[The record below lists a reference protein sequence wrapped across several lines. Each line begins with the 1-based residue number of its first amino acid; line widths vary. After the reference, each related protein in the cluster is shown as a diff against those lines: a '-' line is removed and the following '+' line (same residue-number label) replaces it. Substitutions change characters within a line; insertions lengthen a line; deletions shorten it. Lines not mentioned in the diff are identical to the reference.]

1 MPAWRYPFLWA
12 ASGLIFGILLSETT
26 TLYAILGIGALI
38 VVVSYAWFRLKW
50 GRLVWSLPLFAILGW
65 GRAWIERSSTA
76 PDRVMPLVGQL
87 VRLSGYVIEE
97 PLRTKKAYRLLIH
110 ADSIFLYRTKQA
122 YPLDAKVLL
131 YVRDSAALRMLP
143 GQCVSAGLRLDSVRF
158 GRAYWTQQG
167 VFLSGFSEK
176 VEAGSVE
183 WRYVRGYFQRWRYYL
198 VQKMQVSAPT
208 QGAPLSVIQAL
219 LLGYKR
225 GIDPEVREAFQLS
238 GTAHILAV
246 SGMHVG
252 LVLSLWIFLLGK
264 LPAGWGRHWV
274 SQSALVI
281 LVVLYGFLTGASPSA
296 MRAVIMGSVAIVAR
310 MLWQKYTPLNAL
322 GFAAFLQSAA
332 DPMVIYNLGFQLSY
346 AAVGGIMAF
355 YTPIRTLLLR
365 SSRREKALLSY
376 TKDILAISIA
386 AQAGTLFLSWAY
398 FGRFPAYFLIANLL
412 AVPLA
417 TGVAFAAVGWI
428 ALIGVPWVGTL
439 AAYPAYGLAWLLIE
453 SVRLLAKLPG
463 GSIELPALPAYLG
476 VVLSLLVIVGGGVW
490 LKRYTTQEKAPWL
503 V

>member
-12 ASGLIFGILLSETT
+12 ASGLILGILLSEASG
-26 TLYAILGIGALI
+26 LYSFVGIGAL
-38 VVVSYAWFRLKW
+38 VAGASYAWFRLKW

-65 GRAWIERSSTA
+65 GRAWIEQSSTA
-76 PDRVMPLVGQL
+76 PAHIASLIGQL
-87 VRLSGYVIEE
+87 VHLSGYIIEE
-97 PLRTKKAYRLLIH
+97 PLRTKKAHRLLIY
-110 ADSIFLYRTKQA
+110 ADSIFLYRTKQV
-122 YPLDAKVLL
+122 YPLTAKVLL
-131 YVRDSAALRMLP
+131 YVRDSSALRMLP
-143 GQCVSAGLRLDSVRF
+143 GQRVSVGLRLDSVRF

-176 VEAGSVE
+176 VEAGSIE
-183 WRYVRGYFQRWRYYL
+183 WGYVRGYFQRLRAYL
-198 VQKMQVSAPT
+198 VQKLQASAPA
-208 QGAPLSVIQAL
+208 QDPPLYVIQAL

-225 GIDPEVREAFQLS
+225 GLDPEVREAFQLS

-281 LVVLYGFLTGASPSA
+281 LIVLYGFLTGASPSA

-310 MLWQKYTPLNAL
+310 MLWQKYDSLNAL

-332 DPMVIYNLGFQLSY
+332 DPRIIYNLSFQLSY

-355 YTPIRTLLLR
+355 YAPIRTLLLR
-365 SSRREKALLSY
+365 SSRRESAFLSY
-376 TKDILAISIA
+376 VKDILAISIA

-398 FGRFPAYFLIANLL
+398 FGRFPIYFLLANLL

-417 TGVAFAAVGWI
+417 TGVAFTAVGWI
-428 ALIGVPWVGTL
+428 GFIGIPWIGTL
-439 AAYPAYGLAWLLIE
+439 AAYPPYVLAWLLIE

-463 GSIELPALPAYLG
+463 GSIELPPLPAYWG
-476 VVLSLLVIVGGGVW
+476 VGLSLLVIVGGGLW
-490 LKRYTTQEKAPWL
+490 LKRYTIQEKAPWL
-503 V
+503 I